1 MNSTAARDN
10 KTFETKVANLIAAT
24 RHLEIAQ
31 ILLLRRLTLADPES
45 RKWASLKQLEV
56 VFSVI
61 LSKAIERFGLD
72 VLKTARDA
80 DFAPLL
86 PKANAEARAED
97 LRILGEIANQMLGPA
112 ALTEAQSTQASFEK
126 LVAIGPARPPP
137 RSARTQPQP
146 KEPPPLFAAQLGP
159 NSANILPPAKLRTLA
174 AEAAAAA
181 ETEAGADS
189 APAQQAESI
198 VVDFDT
204 LFDDTIC
211 EYARKIFVLLQ
222 ISGPSRGI
230 RLPFLVAPE
239 FGACYEAVLRSHV
252 LPKMRASRHIQS
264 LAITYNWAELGGDKL
279 IEIIQASEVNNPVLH
294 NWDTRW
300 GAFRTQKVGGKPV
313 KLKAADNPWLDFN
326 QDATRYNY
334 EPPDESDLQILQD
347 LIRYEAESIAKA
359 WRELTQLY
367 EQEFTPNARQE
378 KAREGAFRDGLMKW
392 ADKLPD
398 HVGELFI
405 IKAYFD
411 FPRLDGSYIRRMIN
425 NFGRTDTERKR
436 NAPYLSRFAHGL
448 PD

>member
-1 MNSTAARDN
+1 MNSTASRDN

-61 LSKAIERFGLD
+61 LNKAIERFGMD

-80 DFAPLL
+80 DFTPLL
-86 PKANAEARAED
+86 PKANEKARAED
-97 LRILGEIANQMLGPA
+97 LRILTEIADQMLGPA
-112 ALTEAQSTQASFEK
+112 ALTEAQNTQASFEK
-126 LVAIGPARPPP
+126 LVAIGPAQPPP
-137 RSARTQPQP
+137 RAARPQAQH

-159 NSANILPPAKLRTLA
+159 NSGNILPPAKLRTLA

-181 ETEAGADS
+181 ETDAGTDA
-189 APAQQAESI
+189 APAQAESFA
-198 VVDFDT
+198 VDFDT

-252 LPKMRASRHIQS
+252 LPKMRSSRHIQS
-264 LAITYNWAELGGDKL
+264 LAITYNWADVGGEKL

-300 GAFRTQKVGGKPV
+300 GEFRPQKVGSKPV
-313 KLKAADNPWLDFN
+313 KLKPADDPWTIFN

-367 EQEFTPNARQE
+367 EQEFAPKARQE

-398 HVGELFI
+398 HVGEVFI
-405 IKAYFD
+405 VKAYFD
-411 FPRLDGSYIRRMIN
+411 FPHLDGSYIRRMIN
-425 NFGRTDTERKR
+425 NFGRTDIERKR
-436 NAPYLSRFAHGL
+436 NAPYLSRFAYDL